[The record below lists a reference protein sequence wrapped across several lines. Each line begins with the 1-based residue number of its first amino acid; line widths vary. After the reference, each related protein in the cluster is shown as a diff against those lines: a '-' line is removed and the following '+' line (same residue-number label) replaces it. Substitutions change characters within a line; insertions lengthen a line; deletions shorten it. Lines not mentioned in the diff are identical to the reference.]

1 MSKEELDGKRIQKE
15 LISEFEKYIEENY
28 PNNEAKNTSK
38 AYLSDVNMFYKY
50 FEENF
55 SEVIIS
61 FSRADIIE
69 YKNHMLKEKEYKA
82 TTINRKLAALSVYE
96 NFLIEKEIKEVKA
109 IKEQDF
115 YRITVP
121 YITAEMLP
129 KRTIKKVKLLAG
141 NTNIRDQVIL
151 VFIHEGGLR
160 VSEVI
165 NIQLERDVN
174 LELRK
179 ITIWGKGNRIR
190 EIIIT
195 NAMFDVLE
203 EYLPIRNK
211 QLAGKENKYLIISN
225 KSVNTGKKIDRTTVN
240 KMLEKYCKKVNEDT
254 INPHIF
260 RHDFATNKYEEGYTD
275 MMLKKTLGQ
284 TSNITDRYIHPGGEK
299 IDKILQKDK
308 KR

>member
-1 MSKEELDGKRIQKE
+1 MGKEELNKTQKE
-15 LISEFEKYIEENY
+15 LMSEFEKYLEENY
-28 PNNEAKNTSK
+28 PNTEDKNTQK

-50 FEENF
+50 FEESF
-55 SEVIIS
+55 SEIINS

-69 YKNHMLKEKEYKA
+69 YKNYMLKEKGYKA
-82 TTINRKLAALSVYE
+82 STINRKLASLSVYE
-96 NFLIEKEIKEVKA
+96 NFLIENEIKEVKS

-121 YITAEMLP
+121 YITADMLP
-129 KRTIKKVKLLAG
+129 RKAMKKVELLAG

-165 NIQLERDVN
+165 NIQLERDIN
-174 LELRK
+174 LEMRK

-211 QLAGKENKYLIISN
+211 QLDGRENKYLIISN
-225 KSVNTGKKIDRTTVN
+225 KSVNTGKKIDRSMVN
-240 KMLEKYCKKVNEDT
+240 KMLEKYCKKINENS

-275 MMLKKTLGQ
+275 MMLKKSLGQ
-284 TSNITDRYIHPGGEK
+284 TSNATDRYIHPGGEK
-299 IDKILQKDK
+299 IINEIRQNSTK
-308 KR
+308 K